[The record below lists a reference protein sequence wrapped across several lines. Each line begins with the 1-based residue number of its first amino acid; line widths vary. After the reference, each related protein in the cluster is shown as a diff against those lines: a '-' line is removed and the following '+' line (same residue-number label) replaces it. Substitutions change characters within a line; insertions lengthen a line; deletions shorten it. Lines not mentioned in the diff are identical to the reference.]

1 MTAELLERA
10 RAGDQD
16 AFTAL
21 VEPHRPELRVH
32 CYRMLGSLQD
42 AEDAVQETLLAAW
55 RGLGGFEE
63 RSSVRTWLYRIATN
77 RCRNAVRASASRP
90 PDGVRPGPLP
100 YSGAP
105 PEPTRLGDV
114 PWLQPFPDALLAGL
128 ADQAPGPEAR
138 YESREAISLAFI
150 TAVQLLPPNQ
160 RAALLLRDVLGYHA
174 SETADLLGLTED
186 AANSALKR
194 ARATMAAHRA
204 PGVPEAAAAASRPV
218 TPPSPDGPAER
229 ELVDRFVEAFT
240 ELDVD
245 ALVALMSD
253 DVWVRMPPL
262 PMEYVG
268 PVAAHRW
275 FTAVD
280 AHRRQVERLV
290 PVRANGQPAW
300 GEYVRDPASGALRFA
315 GILVVA
321 FAGDRVREITHFEG
335 DLAASFGLP
344 ETLGQPGPGRPA

>member
-1 MTAELLERA
+1 MTAELLRQA
-10 RAGDQD
+10 RAGDQQ
-16 AFTAL
+16 AFSAL
-21 VEPHRPELRVH
+21 VEPHRAELRVH

-42 AEDAVQETLLAAW
+42 AEDVVQETLLAAW

-63 RSSVRTWLYRIATN
+63 RASVRTWLYRIATN
-77 RCRNAVRASASRP
+77 QCRNARASARRTPTGAS
-90 PDGVRPGPLP
+90 PDSVPL
-100 YSGAP
+100 SGRP

-114 PWLQPFPDALLAGL
+114 PWLQPYPDALLAGL
-128 ADQAPGPEAR
+128 PDQAPGPEAR

-160 RAALLLRDVLGYHA
+160 RAALLLRDVLGYRA

-194 ARATMAAHRA
+194 ARATMAAYRA
-204 PGVPEAAAAASRPV
+204 PAVSEAGQAPLPSRTAAPAPGSASPG
-218 TPPSPDGPAER
+218 PDGPEER
-229 ELVDRFVEAFT
+229 ELLDRFVEAFT

-245 ALVALMSD
+245 SLIALMTD

-262 PMEYVG
+262 PFEYVG
-268 PVAAHRW
+268 PAAAHQW
-275 FTAVD
+275 FSAVD
-280 AHRRQVERLV
+280 AHRRQIQRLV

-300 GEYVRDPASGALRFA
+300 GEYIRHPQSGRLRFA

-321 FAGDRVREITHFEG
+321 FAGNQVSEITHFEA
-335 DLAASFGLP
+335 DLAPYFGLP
-344 ETLGQPGPGRPA
+344 ETLD

>member
-1 MTAELLERA
+1 MTADLLRQA

-21 VEPHRPELRVH
+21 VEPHRTELRVH

-77 RCRNAVRASASRP
+77 RCRNVVRASASRSP
-90 PDGVRPGPLP
+90 STVRPGPLP
-100 YSGAP
+100 YSGPP

-114 PWLQPFPDALLAGL
+114 PWLQPYPDALLAGL
-128 ADQAPGPEAR
+128 PDRAPGPEAR

-160 RAALLLRDVLGYHA
+160 RAVLLLRDVLGYHA
-174 SETADLLGLTED
+174 SETADVLGLSED

-194 ARATMAAHRA
+194 ARATMAAYRA
-204 PGVPEAAAAASRPV
+204 QEAAGATGALSPV
-218 TPPSPDGPAER
+218 PPSPDGPDER
-229 ELVDRFVEAFT
+229 ELLDRFVEAFT

-245 ALVALMSD
+245 ALVALMTD

-262 PMEYVG
+262 PFEYIG
-268 PVAAHRW
+268 TDAAHRW

-290 PVRANGQPAW
+290 PAGANGQPAW
-300 GEYVRDPASGALRFA
+300 GEYIRDPASGTLSFA

-321 FAGDRVREITHFEG
+321 VAGDGVSEITHFEA
-335 DLAASFGLP
+335 DLAANFGLP
-344 ETLGQPGPGRPA
+344 QTLA